1 MAVDEQGSAPAPA
14 HAARAHPDRDG
25 MVMPSGVRR
34 DVAALH

>member
-1 MAVDEQGSAPAPA
+1 MAVDEHGRALAPV

-25 MVMPSGVRR
+25 TVMPSGVRR